1 MVFLKCAAC
10 ILWYTNALFPV
21 LSLVYI
27 RMAIVM
33 NVNKSV
39 VCCMVV
45 MNVNNLLFAAWW
57 S

>member
-1 MVFLKCAAC
+1 MEGSILMVFLKCAAF
-10 ILWYTNALFPV
+10 ILWYNNAHVPV

-27 RMAIVM
+27 SMAI
-33 NVNKSV
+33 
-39 VCCMVV
+39 V